1 VAQEWPLLSTQ
12 QSASEVIAARRPAP
26 AEHRQPARN
35 DLPSAVARREESGQP
50 AVSCEL
56 RYQDYLATDN
66 RRAFDGL
73 RGLGFLLVVTA
84 HVPSVRLF
92 DYLQGWA
99 AVWIFLVMSGYLV
112 TMLMT
117 REEKRVGRIA
127 FGAFLVRRFF
137 RIVPSY
143 WMAILLYWLACYALP
158 PLQEAYPRFMT
169 RLPAYL
175 AFMPEYA
182 DTDGYSIFTHAWT
195 VGVELKFYLLFPPVL
210 FLMLK
215 NANWRFA
222 ATAIAAALFDAHGA
236 FLAEAYCAV
245 LFGAML
251 ALSLEQPGGYAFIT
265 KLTRVPAVVPLALIV
280 GLLALLH
287 FGERFMALAA
297 VMTYLLAYTIVQESA
312 VSRVLTWRPLAY
324 IGQRSY
330 GAYLLHF
337 LALRTGYMI
346 FGDDSTTSGLLAAG
360 FCLVL
365 AVPAAE
371 LLYRT
376 IERPGRDYGQGLLSR
391 VRIAAVAQTSA
402 TPRSLIVDRA
412 ADTAGHP
419 VS

>member
-1 VAQEWPLLSTQ
+1 LTALLKS
-12 QSASEVIAARRPAP
+12 
-26 AEHRQPARN
+26 
-35 DLPSAVARREESGQP
+35 
-50 AVSCEL
+50 VSCGL
-56 RYQDYLATDN
+56 RYQDYLATNN

-73 RGLGFLLVVTA
+73 RGLGLLLVITA

-92 DYLQGWA
+92 DYLPGWT

-143 WMAILLYWLACYALP
+143 WIAILLYWLACYALP
-158 PLQEAYPRFMT
+158 PLQEEYPRFMT

-195 VGVELKFYLLFPPVL
+195 VGVELKFYLLFPPIL

-222 ATAIAAALFDAHGA
+222 ATAIAAALFAAHGA

-265 KLTRVPAVVPLALIV
+265 KLTRVPAAVPLALIA
-280 GLLALLH
+280 GLLALLRY
-287 FGERFMALAA
+287 GEPFMALAA
-297 VMTYLLAYTIVQESA
+297 VMTYLLAYSIVRESA
-312 VSRVLTWRPLAY
+312 VSRMLAWRPLAY

-346 FGDDSTTSGLLAAG
+346 FGNDSTTSGLLAAA

-365 AVPAAE
+365 TVPAAE
-371 LLYRT
+371 FLYRT
-376 IERPGRDYGQGLLSR
+376 IERPGRDYGRMLLSECELLR
-391 VRIAAVAQTSA
+391 LRRHRR
-402 TPRSLIVDRA
+402 TPPSLIVDRA
-412 ADTAGHP
+412 ADTAGHRR
-419 VS
+419 